1 MIVATVKYYVTEGS
15 RDRVL
20 ELSAGI
26 RAYARSLPGNIEYC
40 PTPSPY
46 EPSAMHSIEKWE
58 TLEAMRD
65 YCDSEECKAFQKE
78 RNQYLVEG
86 TMDAHVYKVKE
97 EIPLGEVM
105 RR

>member
-1 MIVATVKYYVTEGS
+1 MIVSTVKYYVTEGS
-15 RDRVL
+15 RDKVM

-26 RAYARSLPGNIEYC
+26 REYARSLPGNIEYC

-46 EPSAMHSIEKWE
+46 EPTAVHSIEKWE

-65 YCDSEECKAFQKE
+65 YCDSEECKSFQKE

-86 TMDAHVYKVKE
+86 TMDAHVYEVS